1 MFIESYNNEENININ
16 MGSYICVKDDEL
28 FLFIYK
34 KNDNDNNYTVDMFTN
49 DNKLTKQFAKGDVYQ
64 ILLSNNMVNI
74 LESTYDDIEDF
85 TLKAKITM
93 TEYNYYIE
101 FSKLKLHINQEMLI
115 EDSVNDWFCY
125 PCIPKLL

>member
-1 MFIESYNNEENININ
+1 MFIESYKKEENIDIN
-16 MGSYICVKDDEL
+16 MGSYICIKDDEL

-49 DNKLTKQFAKGDVYQ
+49 DNKLTKQFTKEDVYK
-64 ILLSNNMVNI
+64 ILLNNNMVNI

-101 FSKLKLHINQEMLI
+101 FSKLKLHINKEMLI
-115 EDSVNDWFCY
+115 EDSVKDWFCY

>member
-1 MFIESYNNEENININ
+1 MFIESYKKEENIDIN

-49 DNKLTKQFAKGDVYQ
+49 DNKVTKQFTKEDVYK
-64 ILLSNNMVNI
+64 ILLNNNMVNI

-101 FSKLKLHINQEMLI
+101 FSKLKLHINKEMLI
-115 EDSVNDWFCY
+115 EDSVKDWFCY

>member
-1 MFIESYNNEENININ
+1 MFIESYKKEENIDIN

-49 DNKLTKQFAKGDVYQ
+49 DNKLTKQFTKEDVYK
-64 ILLSNNMVNI
+64 ILLNNNMVNI
-74 LESTYDDIEDF
+74 LESTYDEIEDF

-101 FSKLKLHINQEMLI
+101 FSKLKLHINKEMLI
-115 EDSVNDWFCY
+115 EDSVKDWFCY